1 MNCSAAAFKDDDCRL
16 LEEVRPLYADADPA
30 HDFSHVLRVCRNAML
45 IGEKE
50 GADMQVLLLSALL
63 HDEGSGSKVAKG
75 SDASTRN
82 LKTAEDFL
90 IKKGISKDVMGK
102 VLYAVEVHSFSR
114 GIKPE
119 TLEAR
124 ILQDA
129 DRLDALGAIGIA
141 RVFLTGGSLKRELYN
156 SDDPFCSHREPDDKK
171 WNLDHFY
178 SKLLKLE
185 SGMHTGAAREMAR
198 DRSTVMRR
206 YLSDLRMEIEGER
219 D

>member
-1 MNCSAAAFKDDDCRL
+1 MNRSGTSFENDYRL
-16 LEEVRPLYADADPA
+16 REDVRKLYEEADPA
-30 HDFSHVLRVCRNAML
+30 HDVAHILRVCKNARS
-45 IGEKE
+45 IGKQE

-63 HDEGSGSKVAKG
+63 HDAGSGSKSAKG
-75 SDASTRN
+75 SASSIRN
-82 LKTAEDFL
+82 LQIVEDFL
-90 IKKGISKDVMGK
+90 INKGISKEVREN
-102 VLYAVEVHSFSR
+102 VLYAVEVHSFSK
-114 GIKPE
+114 GIMPA

-156 SDDPFCSHREPDDKK
+156 SEDPFCRAREPDDTR

-185 SGMHTGAAREMAR
+185 SGMHTETARAMARE
-198 DRSTVMRR
+198 RSMVMRR
-206 YLSDLRMEIEGER
+206 YLLDLQREIEGQKQ
-219 D
+219 

>member
-1 MNCSAAAFKDDDCRL
+1 MDRPCTPFEDDQRLQKDVGKL
-16 LEEVRPLYADADPA
+16 YEEADPA
-30 HDFSHVLRVCRNAML
+30 HDFTHILRVCKNARH
-45 IGEKE
+45 IGEQE

-63 HDEGSGSKVAKG
+63 HDAGSGSKSAKG
-75 SDASTRN
+75 SASRIRG

-90 IKKGISKDVMGK
+90 INKGIPAEVREK
-102 VLYAVEVHSFSR
+102 VLYAVEVHSFSK
-114 GIKPE
+114 GIRPD

-156 SDDPFCSHREPDDKK
+156 SEDPFCKAREPDDKR

-185 SGMHTGAAREMAR
+185 SGMHTETARALAR
-198 DRSTVMRR
+198 QRSKVMRR
-206 YLSDLRMEIEGER
+206 YLLELQKEIEG
-219 D
+219 